1 MDIISDMTRQYKS
14 VEEELM
20 EQINRLEQRKTNNE
34 EEIKNLKNK
43 EGALQGEIKEI
54 ENKKKNEIEL
64 LKKSIEEMSASFAK
78 MLQETLE
85 AMRDKIKKADEK
97 WEEENDGAS
106 I

>member
-43 EGALQGEIKEI
+43 EAGLQGEIKEI

-64 LKKSIEEMSASFAK
+64 LKKSIEEMS
-78 MLQETLE
+78 
-85 AMRDKIKKADEK
+85 
-97 WEEENDGAS
+97 
-106 I
+106 

>member
-43 EGALQGEIKEI
+43 EEGLQGEIKEI

-64 LKKSIEEMSASFAK
+64 LKKSIEEMS
-78 MLQETLE
+78 
-85 AMRDKIKKADEK
+85 
-97 WEEENDGAS
+97 
-106 I
+106 